1 MTETATRP
9 GVALGRYEVVI
20 GLEVHA
26 QLLTRSK
33 MFCTCPADYINAAPN
48 ENTCPVCLGMPGVL
62 PTMNEHAVEFTVRT
76 ALALHCDIPPFTKFD
91 RKNYFYPDLPKGYQI
106 SQYDLPLSINGVL
119 EFPVG
124 GETVRCGIT
133 RVHLEEDTGTM
144 HHAGDVLQSATSS
157 LIDLNRCGVPLM
169 EIVGEPDLRTPE
181 AAREY
186 LVRLRQILMYIGVND
201 GNLEKGSFR
210 CDANISLR
218 PRGAQELGVK
228 VEVKNMNSFR
238 AVQHARKSGIERQTG
253 VVVAGGTL
261 VQETRGWVETQG
273 RTISQR
279 SKEQAHDY
287 RYFPEPDL
295 PPLHLDAAFV
305 ERMRAALPELPE
317 ARALR
322 FREQYGLSAYDAAVL
337 TDTREDADT
346 YEALVGSGLS
356 AKLAANWQ
364 SGDVAALA
372 NEHRMPL
379 QHSGLGVDGLASLLR
394 LVDAGTI
401 NGPTAKELLAELYV
415 AGGNPEALVRDRGL
429 AQVSDT
435 TELSALVDAAI
446 AGNPDA
452 AGPRPDDARR
462 QGRDRWQG
470 RHAVGESSAA
480 RTARGAVTGCV
491 SDAWSMVGCASPTTT
506 WAPRCSSR
514 EASPAKRWRFRSGTA
529 RARRRSPR
537 SCESSRRRHTE
548 SRRPARTSPNAAAV
562 SSSTWRTRTR
572 SSS

>member
-1 MTETATRP
+1 MTETATLS
-9 GVALGRYEVVI
+9 GAALGRYEVVI

-33 MFCTCPADYINAAPN
+33 MFCSCPADYINAAPN

-62 PTMNEHAVEFTVRT
+62 PTMNEQAVEYTVRT
-76 ALALHCDIPPFTKFD
+76 ALALHCEIPPFTKFD

-106 SQYDLPLSINGVL
+106 SQYDLPLSINGIL
-119 EFPVG
+119 EFPVA

-218 PRGAQELGVK
+218 TPGDKELGVK

-238 AVQHARKSGIERQTG
+238 AVQHALESEIERQTG
-253 VVVAGGTL
+253 VLDAGGTL
-261 VQETRGWVETQG
+261 VQETRGWVEAQG

-295 PPLHLDAAFV
+295 PPLRLGAEYVARV
-305 ERMRAALPELPE
+305 REGLPELPE
-317 ARALR
+317 ARAHR
-322 FREQYGLSAYDAAVL
+322 FQQQYGLTAYDAAVL
-337 TDTREDADT
+337 TDTREDADN
-346 YEALVGSGLS
+346 YEALVAAGVP

-364 SGDVAALA
+364 TGDVAALA
-372 NEHRMPL
+372 NEHRMAL
-379 QHSGLGVDGLASLLR
+379 RQSGLGVDGLAGLLR
-394 LVDAGTI
+394 LVEGGTI

-415 AGGNPEALVRDRGL
+415 SGGDPKALVNERGL

-435 TELSALVDAAI
+435 AALTALVDAAI
-446 AGNPDA
+446 AANPAAAADFRAGKQQALGQLMRAVKDA
-452 AGPRPDDARR
+452 TGGKADMPLVNRLL
-462 QGRDRWQG
+462 RDRLSEQ
-470 RHAVGESSAA
+470 
-480 RTARGAVTGCV
+480 
-491 SDAWSMVGCASPTTT
+491 
-506 WAPRCSSR
+506 
-514 EASPAKRWRFRSGTA
+514 
-529 RARRRSPR
+529 
-537 SCESSRRRHTE
+537 
-548 SRRPARTSPNAAAV
+548 
-562 SSSTWRTRTR
+562 
-572 SSS
+572 

>member
-1 MTETATRP
+1 MTETATLS
-9 GVALGRYEVVI
+9 GAALGRYEVVI

-33 MFCTCPADYINAAPN
+33 MFCSCPADYINAAPN

-62 PTMNEHAVEFTVRT
+62 PTMNEQAVEYTVRT
-76 ALALHCDIPPFTKFD
+76 ALALHCEIPPFTKFD

-106 SQYDLPLSINGVL
+106 SQYDLPLSINGIL
-119 EFPVG
+119 EFPVA
-124 GETVRCGIT
+124 GEAVRCGIT

-218 PRGAQELGVK
+218 TPGDKELGVK

-238 AVQHARKSGIERQTG
+238 AVQHALESEIERQTG
-253 VVVAGGTL
+253 VLDAGGTL
-261 VQETRGWVETQG
+261 VQETRGWVEAQG

-295 PPLHLDAAFV
+295 PPLRLGAEYVARV
-305 ERMRAALPELPE
+305 REGLPELPE
-317 ARALR
+317 ARAHR
-322 FREQYGLSAYDAAVL
+322 FQRQYGLTAYDAAVL

-346 YEALVGSGLS
+346 YEALVAAGVP

-364 SGDVAALA
+364 TGDVAALA
-372 NEHRMPL
+372 NEHRLPL
-379 QHSGLGVDGLASLLR
+379 HQSGLGVNGLAGLLR
-394 LVDAGTI
+394 LVEGGTI

-415 AGGNPEALVRDRGL
+415 SGGDPEALVNERGL

-435 TELSALVDAAI
+435 AALTALVDAAI
-446 AGNPDA
+446 TANPAAAADFRAGKQQALGQLMRAVKDA
-452 AGPRPDDARR
+452 TGGKADMPLVNRLL
-462 QGRDRWQG
+462 RDRLSEQ
-470 RHAVGESSAA
+470 
-480 RTARGAVTGCV
+480 
-491 SDAWSMVGCASPTTT
+491 
-506 WAPRCSSR
+506 
-514 EASPAKRWRFRSGTA
+514 
-529 RARRRSPR
+529 
-537 SCESSRRRHTE
+537 
-548 SRRPARTSPNAAAV
+548 
-562 SSSTWRTRTR
+562 
-572 SSS
+572 